1 MTKTKNAAAALFLLI
16 ALAVIIGACNS
27 KQASVDPANF
37 SEALKSATGK
47 TVTFYGWGG
56 DQMINQWIDNILAP
70 TLKQKYNVNLVR
82 VPMDIG
88 DILTKLTGEKQAGV
102 NSGDIDVVW
111 INGENFF
118 IAKTAGLLYGPIINK
133 IENYTHYI
141 DGGAADSNFDFG
153 VAIDGMEVPYGKAQ
167 LVFIADSAVLS
178 RFPASTGELLE
189 LAKRYPGRLT
199 YPAPPNFTGSAFIR
213 NIISDIIGYDAFFNA
228 PSDEQ
233 GLYAVIKP
241 ALDYLIEL
249 KPYLWQKGET
259 YPRDNIALDTMYAD
273 GQTLMTVNYTPFHAA
288 QRIAAGQF
296 PPTSRTF
303 LFDRGNIGNTHY
315 VAVPYNAPNKDAA
328 LVLINHIISAEMQI
342 SKYDTKNWGDLPV
355 FDTNRLNSAERNLL
369 DSIDNGVGILSPAE
383 LQEKRIPEVQAEKVP
398 VVDRLWYRYILE

>member
-1 MTKTKNAAAALFLLI
+1 MKKLFLLLPVMAAI
-16 ALAVIIGACNS
+16 FLGACES
-27 KQASVDPANF
+27 KKASADPANF
-37 SEALKSATGK
+37 EEAVASASGK

-56 DQMINQWIDNILAP
+56 DQMINQWIDTILAP
-70 TLKQKYNVNLVR
+70 TLKQKYNVSLVR
-82 VPMDIG
+82 VPMDAV
-88 DILTKLTGEKQAGV
+88 DILNKLTGEKQAGV
-102 NSGDIDVVW
+102 NSGDIDLVW
-111 INGENFF
+111 INGENFYL
-118 IAKTAGLLYGPIINK
+118 AKTAGLLYGPVINK
-133 IENYTHYI
+133 IENYARYI
-141 DGGAADSNFDFG
+141 DGSAADSNFDFG

-189 LAKRYPGRLT
+189 LARRNPGRLT
-199 YPAPPNFTGSAFIR
+199 YPAPPNFTGSAFVR
-213 NIISDIIGYDAFFNA
+213 NIISDIVGYNAFFNA

-241 ALDYLIEL
+241 ALDYLAEL
-249 KPYLWQKGET
+249 KPYLWQRGET
-259 YPRDNIALDTMYAD
+259 YPRDNIALDTMFAD
-273 GQTLMTVNYTPFHAA
+273 GQALMTVNYTPFHAA

-355 FDTNRLNSAERNLL
+355 FDTNRLSEAEKNSLNG
-369 DSIDNGVGILSPAE
+369 IDNGIGILSPAE

-398 VVDRLWYRYILE
+398 VVDRLWYRHILE